1 MHMAPGP
8 AGPHLQPWVRCAVVL
23 LPLLHTACSFEEGCT
38 LIQAPEPPTQGIHG
52 VLTRTLAVPY
62 EGYAECTAGPIPQ
75 GEVCARDIT
84 RRFCART
91 DSLGGYRL
99 ELPTG
104 QFQICAALA
113 GEGCSPTVEVRTGRS
128 RRVDLCTGRWTVDTP
143 CDTESTYDAGREAPT
158 PSPPDPPS
166 FQWVIILDT
175 THEDAPV
182 EAPGADLCEV
192 VATCRGADLTP
203 IRAELRRG
211 GGTFACEE
219 TNTCPTDGR
228 IAIDGD
234 RTCDAL
240 TDAVSLG
247 LNGSFTVAFDR
258 EVRGCW
264 LEIAELHDRVEGYEV
279 YLCDGPPDLPGLRCA
294 RGGDPVGH
302 LPRGGGLVVRLPF

>member
-1 MHMAPGP
+1 M
-8 AGPHLQPWVRCAVVL
+8 
-23 LPLLHTACSFEEGCT
+23 LPLLLGACDFEECPYFE
-38 LIQAPEPPTQGIHG
+38 ASARPVQGIHG
-52 VLTRTLAVPY
+52 VLTRTLGGELVASDT
-62 EGYAECTAGPIPQ
+62 CNIGPIPQ
-75 GEVCARDIT
+75 AEVCARDIT

-104 QFQICAALA
+104 QFQICPSLA
-113 GEGCSPTVEVRTGRS
+113 GESCSPTVEVKRGQARQ
-128 RRVDLCTGRWTVDTP
+128 VDLCGGRWTVDEACEAEP
-143 CDTESTYDAGREAPT
+143 TYEPPT
-158 PSPPDPPS
+158 ASPPPDPPS

-192 VATCRGADLTP
+192 FATCRGADLTP

-211 GGTFACEE
+211 GGTFACDE

-247 LNGSFTVAFDR
+247 LNGSLTVAFDR